1 MPTAKED
8 VDKGRQLVA
17 DARAKD
23 RCLTEAKAV
32 EDAIRA
38 LQDST
43 EITFREY
50 LSFAGLGV
58 AVIGAILAT
67 LSGPGAVGGVVGII
81 GAGTAAL
88 SIIAGILDRIQKAK
102 AALEAAIA
110 ALEACLAAP

>member
-8 VDKGRQLVA
+8 VDEARRLIA

-23 RCLTEAKAV
+23 RCLTEAKAA
-32 EDAIRA
+32 EDAIKA

-43 EITFREY
+43 EITFREWIS
-50 LSFAGLGV
+50 LAGLGL

-88 SIIAGILDRIQKAK
+88 AIIAGILDRIQKAK
-102 AALEAAIA
+102 GVLEASIA
-110 ALEACLAAP
+110 ALQACLTAP